1 MNESIGL
8 PSGFRDV
15 LFDEARGRR
24 QIESKLATVFENAGY
39 GEIIPSSI
47 EFFETYLRGNEV
59 ARERAYRFLNRDD
72 ILLALRADFTLS
84 VARIAATRLAGSLP
98 PYRVW
103 YCGNVFRKVDAS
115 RGNYKETSQAGAE
128 LLGINSATS
137 DVEILRV
144 ALNCLAALGIDDVQ
158 LHLNHAGIFKGIA
171 DALGLD
177 VEALRHVKSEIDRKD
192 TRSLALRLRELGA
205 NTDLAAHL
213 DLLSR
218 SIGDETVLAKAE
230 KQISVPASLAAIN
243 ELRQIADAL
252 AFWRGNLTFDLTEI
266 DEMEYYTGVF
276 FSFFS
281 PKLKHELGRGGR
293 YDNML
298 AGFGAPM
305 PAVGFSFSMDELV
318 RLV

>member
-8 PSGFRDV
+8 PPGFRDV
-15 LFDEARGRR
+15 LFDEARALRNV
-24 QIESKLATVFENAGY
+24 ESKLAHVFEDAGY

-47 EFFETYLRGNEV
+47 EFFETYLRGNESV
-59 ARERAYRFLNRDD
+59 RERAYRFLNRDD
-72 ILLALRADFTLS
+72 MLLALRADFTLS
-84 VARIAATRLAGSLP
+84 VARIAATRLAGMLP

-128 LLGINSATS
+128 FLGVDSATS
-137 DVEILRV
+137 DAEILLV
-144 ALNCLAALGIDDVQ
+144 ALNCLAALGSDDVQ
-158 LHLNHAGIFKGIA
+158 LHLNHAGIFKGLV

-177 VEALRHVKSEIDRKD
+177 PEALQHVKSEIDRKD
-192 TRSLALRLRELGA
+192 TRAIALRLREFGA
-205 NTDLAAHL
+205 DSDLASHL
-213 DLLSR
+213 DLLSK
-218 SIGDETVLAKAE
+218 SIGDEKVLARAE
-230 KQISVPASLAAIN
+230 KQISIPASLAAIN

-252 AFWRGNLTFDLTEI
+252 SFWKGNLTFDLTEI